1 MSGCTSVD
9 TQNKHTVLAGI
20 YDMLP
25 AASKKQSLVHEDQ
38 VDEDHVV
45 SIMTQLLHEVD
56 VREVFLNKLDAASLL
71 QLKQVCRAWRSIVRR
86 ELCNRPWVKLHRHE
100 GMAEP
105 IGVDSVTDLDVEC
118 LIDTGRMSDVTV
130 ARACFPRLER
140 LHTHG
145 HVAILRKVPDTFTN
159 YNQLR
164 FLKQPD
170 NYSDVIEQKQPEQ
183 LAVQDKEE
191 SPPRDNFVKLLLASV
206 ACAGREIHGWFG
218 MPLQSLRENE
228 ICTLEIRL
236 HLPEVQMYLLAL
248 MLPVA
253 TSLRCLNFVNP
264 WFFSL
269 PEPVDELPC
278 EDCAFHLADAVLAHP
293 NMTVFCGIPL
303 DSLRSDS
310 IKELATSYK
319 ASCPGYTPGSYK
331 AGIPG
336 AIVLGKLLPC
346 AKALTSLNL
355 SGMELCGHRGGWYTT
370 AGITQLCKGLKGSS
384 VTYLNLSNNFLCG
397 RNENDTNASYSNDS
411 EVFTTEGITKLCEGL
426 KESNVTELDLSD
438 NGLCGV
444 YCTCENEKEGDEFDQ
459 IYQWTSAGIHALC
472 EGLRGTSVTKLVLQ
486 YNVLVDS
493 RDIVTKWDLE
503 YEGELRVGANVM
515 HESRKVRVSWIDDG
529 EYGDDEEKYRDVQVF
544 DPAGPIFLA
553 EQIQKC
559 GLRLTTLD
567 VSNNY
572 IGKGGAFAFAEIS
585 KETTVITYDTNMDQN
600 LVRAGL
606 ANGP

>member
-1 MSGCTSVD
+1 MTTRSGCTSAG
-9 TQNKHTVLAGI
+9 TQNEHTVLAGI

-25 AASKKQSLVHEDQ
+25 AASKKQSLVH
-38 VDEDHVV
+38 EDHVV

-56 VREVFLNKLDAASLL
+56 VREVFLNKLDAVSLL

-145 HVAILRKVPDTFTN
+145 HVAILRKVPGTFTN
-159 YNQLR
+159 YNQLM
-164 FLKQPD
+164 FLEPD

-206 ACAGREIHGWFG
+206 ACAGREISGWFG
-218 MPLQSLRENE
+218 MPLQSLRDNE
-228 ICTLEIRL
+228 IRTLEIRL

-264 WFFSL
+264 WFYSL

-278 EDCAFHLADAVLAHP
+278 EDCAFRLADAVLAHP

-310 IKELATSYK
+310 IKELATSY
-319 ASCPGYTPGSYK
+319 T

-355 SGMELCGHRGGWYTT
+355 SGMELCGYRGTYTI

-444 YCTCENEKEGDEFDQ
+444 YCTCENKNEPDEFDE
-459 IYQWTSAGIHALC
+459 IYQWTAAGIHALC
-472 EGLRGTSVTKLVLQ
+472 EGLRGTAVTKLVLQ

-493 RDIVTKWDLE
+493 RDIVSESVLE

-515 HESRKVRVSWIDDG
+515 HESRKVRVSWIDDC
-529 EYGDDEEKYRDVQVF
+529 EYSDDEENYRDVQVF

-585 KETTVITYDTNMDQN
+585 KETTVITYDTNMDQD